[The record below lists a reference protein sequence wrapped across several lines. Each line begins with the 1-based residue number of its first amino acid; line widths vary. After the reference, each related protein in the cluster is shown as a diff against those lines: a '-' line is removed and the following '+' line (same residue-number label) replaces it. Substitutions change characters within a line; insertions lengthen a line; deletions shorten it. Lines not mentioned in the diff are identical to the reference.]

1 MDNAGSDRPQRRTA
15 LVGRELGR
23 YDIQI
28 AALSET
34 RFADVGEIKE
44 VGAGYTF
51 FWSGRKSEERREAG
65 VGFAIK
71 TELVGKLSG
80 LPKGINDRLMT
91 LRLPLSGN
99 KHATIVSAYAPT
111 MTNPDEV
118 KDKFYDDL
126 DNVISA
132 TPRTDKLILLGD
144 FNARVGTD
152 HQTWEGVIGPEGVGK
167 CNSNGLLLL
176 RKCAEHD
183 LLITN
188 TVFRLPNR
196 NKTSWMHP
204 RSKHWHLIDYVIV
217 RRTDRQDVK
226 VTKTMCGADCWTDH
240 RLVVSKLNLR
250 IQPARRP
257 QGKKAPKRLDVSKLN
272 KDSMRQDFLTDICNQ
287 LDAMNLSSED
297 PEENWTVFHKTVLSS
312 AASTLGHPSR
322 KHQDWFDENDD
333 EIQRLL
339 EEKHRLH
346 KAHQD
351 DTSSVSK
358 KAAYSNICKTVQTK
372 LRDMQDSWLRKKTAE
387 IQSFADIKD
396 MKKFHDAL
404 KTIYGP
410 KSSGATTLLSADGN
424 TLLTDKEAI
433 LERWAEH
440 FNSVL
445 NRPSSIN
452 EDAIDRHPQI
462 ECNVLLDEF
471 PTVTETRKAVQQLS
485 SGKAPGADAI
495 PAEVYKAGG
504 LPMAEKLTNP
514 QVCDNHRGISLLS
527 IAGKILAKI
536 LLNRLNVHLDQ
547 TGLIP
552 ESQCGFRKDRG
563 TIDMIFTARQLQEK
577 CQEQNVD
584 LYMTFVDLTKALDTV
599 SRDGLWKIMAKF
611 GCPPRFIAMVR
622 QFHDG
627 MQARVQND
635 GEFSEPFEVTNG
647 VKQGCVL
654 APTLFNMMFSAMLMD
669 AFQDSDTGFPIR
681 YRFDGNIF
689 NLRRL
694 QAKTKVQTDVLDEL
708 LYADDMDKNASTE
721 AKMQRAMDQVS
732 QSCDNYDL
740 TISTKKTE
748 VVHQPA
754 PGKPYNE
761 PTITVNGQKLKVV
774 DKFTYLGSTLSR
786 AVHID
791 DEITARIAKASVAF
805 GRLRANVWERNGI
818 KLDTKLKVYKAVV
831 LPTLLYACETWTV
844 YQRHAK
850 RLNHF
855 HLSCL
860 RKLLKIK
867 WQDKIPDTEVLTKA
881 GMQSMHTVLKLA
893 QLRWTGH
900 VIRMPDARLPKKRKF
915 SMENYRR
922 ESALVARRNATK
934 TPSKPL

>member
-1 MDNAGSDRPQRRTA
+1 MRLGS
-15 LVGRELGR
+15 
-23 YDIQI
+23 
-28 AALSET
+28 
-34 RFADVGEIKE
+34 EIKE

-372 LRDMQDSWLRKKTAE
+372 LRDMQDSWLRKKTEE
-387 IQSFADIKD
+387 IQSFADRKD

-452 EDAIDRHPQI
+452 EDAIDRLPQI

-504 LPMAEKLTNP
+504 LPMAEKLTELFYCMWRKEAIPQELKDASIIHLYKRKGNP

-527 IAGKILAKI
+527 IAGKILANI

-552 ESQCGFRKDRG
+552 ESECGFRKDRG

-584 LYMTFVDLTKALDTV
+584 LYMTFVDLTKAFDIV

-635 GEFSEPFEVTNG
+635 EEFSEPFEVTNG

-654 APTLFNMMFSAMLMD
+654 APTLFSMMFSAMLMD

-774 DKFTYLGSTLSR
+774 DKFTYLESTLSR

-818 KLDTKLKVYKAVV
+818 KLDTKLKVYK
-831 LPTLLYACETWTV
+831 T
-844 YQRHAK
+844 
-850 RLNHF
+850 
-855 HLSCL
+855 SCMHV
-860 RKLLKIK
+860 RPG
-867 WQDKIPDTEVLTKA
+867 QYTNA
-881 GMQSMHTVLKLA
+881 MGMHTVLKLA

-900 VIRMPDARLPKKRKF
+900 VIRMPDARLPKKVFYGELQEGKRSQGGQKKRYKDTLKASLKDF
-915 SMENYRR
+915 EIPMGS
-922 ESALVARRNATK
+922 
-934 TPSKPL
+934 